1 MQTIESLQAETA
13 ALNEANDRLQ
23 EIMEAMRERNA
34 ETELELHHLMF
45 QVWFEKSY
53 KLVPV
58 QDENGYYQPFW
69 DQKRFEA
76 FRGALLMMKDLE
88 HND

>member
-13 ALNEANDRLQ
+13 ALNEVNERLLT
-23 EIMEAMRERNA
+23 IMEGMRERNA

-45 QVWFEKSY
+45 QVWFEKTF
-53 KLVPV
+53 KLEPV
-58 QDENGYYQPFW
+58 RDENGYYQPFW

-76 FRGALLMMKDLE
+76 FRGAMLMMKDLKI
-88 HND
+88 DD